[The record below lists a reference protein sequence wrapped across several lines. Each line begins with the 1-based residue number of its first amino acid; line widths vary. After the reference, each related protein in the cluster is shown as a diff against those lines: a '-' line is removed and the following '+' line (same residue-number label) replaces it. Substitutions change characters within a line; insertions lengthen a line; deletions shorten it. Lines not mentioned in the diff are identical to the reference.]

1 MDTSQYKSTRLT
13 KPEKNKDIAITNS
26 NKGNEVVIFDQKLY
40 NNAIQKIISDTNKI
54 EKLNEEPSL

>member
-13 KPEKNKDIAITNS
+13 KPEKNKDIAITKS

-40 NNAIQKIISDTNKI
+40 NNAIQK
-54 EKLNEEPSL
+54 

>member
-1 MDTSQYKSTRLT
+1 MDTSQYKSTRLI
-13 KPEKNKDIAITNS
+13 KPEKNKDIAITKS

>member
-13 KPEKNKDIAITNS
+13 KAEKNKDIAITKS

>member
-13 KPEKNKDIAITNS
+13 KPEKNKDIAITKS

-40 NNAIQKIISDTNKI
+40 NNAIQKVISDTYKI